1 MSGVFVP
8 YAADRDP
15 GMDLGPTVSWFHV
28 HESARATR
36 ARSVEVTMKIQVNT
50 GENVQGTEDLIRFV
64 RERIE
69 NAVANFGDTI
79 TRVEAH
85 ISDENAAK
93 GGKDKRC
100 LLEARLKGLKP
111 IAVTHQA
118 ESLQFAVDGA
128 TEKLKA
134 AISSTLGR
142 LGAR

>member
-1 MSGVFVP
+1 
-8 YAADRDP
+8 
-15 GMDLGPTVSWFHV
+15 
-28 HESARATR
+28 
-36 ARSVEVTMKIQVNT
+36 MKIQVNT
-50 GENVQGTEDLIRFV
+50 GENVQGSEDLIRLV
-64 RERIE
+64 QEKVE
-69 NAVANFGDTI
+69 NAVAHFGDSI

-85 ISDENAAK
+85 ISDENADK

-118 ESLQFAVDGA
+118 PTLQFAVDGA

-134 AISSTLGR
+134 AIGSTLGR